1 MIILDILINLNLIV
15 YLRDIITMKKVE
27 IWLNADPLNINFIII
42 RLIIIKEY
50 ALNMIMNVLILIIS

>member
-15 YLRDIITMKKVE
+15 YLRDIVTMKKVE

>member
-1 MIILDILINLNLIV
+1 MIILLILINLNLIV
-15 YLRDIITMKKVE
+15 YLKDIIMMKKVE
-27 IWLNADPLNINFIII
+27 IWLNASPLNINFIII

>member
-15 YLRDIITMKKVE
+15 YRRDIITMKKVE
-27 IWLNADPLNINFIII
+27 IWLNADQLNINFIII
-42 RLIIIKEY
+42 RQIIIKKF